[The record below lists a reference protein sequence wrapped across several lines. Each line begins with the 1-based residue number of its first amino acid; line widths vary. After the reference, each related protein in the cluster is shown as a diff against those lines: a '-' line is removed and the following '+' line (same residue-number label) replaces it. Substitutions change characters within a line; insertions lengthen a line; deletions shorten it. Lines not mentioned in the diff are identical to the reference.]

1 MRKILYSTM
10 VVFLLMALTGL
21 PAYGYGGGGGPG
33 DGSDPF
39 AGMGPST
46 SGGSTVPAGFTP
58 IDMTFVPPAPPSDLT
73 SVSET
78 SVTGGPRQL
87 SEEERQEL
95 SAAFE
100 FIMVTSG
107 GIIIGY
113 ATGGAGWSVLG
124 QAAAGGTWS
133 GATTY
138 ALSDDDNPGEQA
150 ADATLQDTAVGFI
163 PAPPPAQSAISY
175 LITQIR
181 GEKTFQEFA
190 MGFMPVGPL
199 SLQEI
204 TKIVNHIRERLPST
218 FNHEGAS
225 LSDMR
230 RAYRGF

>member
-1 MRKILYSTM
+1 MYWWKKMNNGLQQFPFMSYLTRKGELMRRFCYGSM
-10 VVFLLMALTGL
+10 AVFLMITLCGL
-21 PAYGYGGGGGPG
+21 PAYGYGGGGGGANDG
-33 DGSDPF
+33 DPT

-46 SGGSTVPAGFTP
+46 SGGSSVPAGFTP

-73 SVSET
+73 SVGET

-124 QAAAGGTWS
+124 QAAAGGAWS
-133 GATTY
+133 GTTTY

-150 ADATLQDTAVGFI
+150 ADATLQDSAVGFI
-163 PAPPPAQSAISY
+163 PAPHRLSQLSAISSPKS
-175 LITQIR
+175 
-181 GEKTFQEFA
+181 GEK
-190 MGFMPVGPL
+190 
-199 SLQEI
+199 
-204 TKIVNHIRERLPST
+204 KPSR
-218 FNHEGAS
+218 NLRWALCQLVH
-225 LSDMR
+225 
-230 RAYRGF
+230 

>member
-21 PAYGYGGGGGPG
+21 PAYGYGGGGGGGEGEGEG
-33 DGSDPF
+33 DPTS
-39 AGMGPST
+39 GMGPST
-46 SGGSTVPAGFTP
+46 SGGSNVPAGFTP
-58 IDMTFVPPAPPSDLT
+58 VDMTFVPPAPPSDLT
-73 SVSET
+73 SVGET

-113 ATGGAGWSVLG
+113 ATAGAGWTVLG

-133 GATTY
+133 GTTTY
-138 ALSDDDNPGEQA
+138 ALSDDDNAGEQA
-150 ADATLQDTAVGFI
+150 AGAGIQDFAVGFV
-163 PAPPPAQSAISY
+163 PVPPPAQSA
-175 LITQIR
+175 
-181 GEKTFQEFA
+181 
-190 MGFMPVGPL
+190 L
-199 SLQEI
+199 SLII
-204 TKIVNHIRERLPST
+204 TKIRECLPSLPST
-218 FNHEGAS
+218 FNPEGAS
-225 LSDMR
+225 LSQMR

>member
-21 PAYGYGGGGGPG
+21 PAYGYGGGGGEGEG
-33 DGSDPF
+33 DPTS
-39 AGMGPST
+39 GMGPST
-46 SGGSTVPAGFTP
+46 SGGSNVPAGFTP

-73 SVSET
+73 SVGET

-133 GATTY
+133 GTTTY
-138 ALSDDDNPGEQA
+138 ALSDDDNAGEQA
-150 ADATLQDTAVGFI
+150 AGAAIQDFAVGFV
-163 PAPPPAQSAISY
+163 PVPPPAQSGLSY
-175 LITQIR
+175 I
-181 GEKTFQEFA
+181 
-190 MGFMPVGPL
+190 
-199 SLQEI
+199 I
-204 TKIVNHIRERLPST
+204 TKIRERLPST

-225 LSDMR
+225 LSQMR